1 MNQLEQ
7 ELNLRLETIQD
18 VDQTARELSQKRWDS
33 IAKPLRSL
41 GLLEQAVIDIAGI
54 QRTSQIDISK
64 KCVAIMCADNGV
76 VAQGVTQTGQD
87 VTAIVTE
94 NFCKGDS
101 SVCVM
106 AKTVGAEIIPVDIGV
121 AKDVSGE
128 KLRIHKIAY
137 GTKDMTEGPA
147 MTREQAAEAILYGI
161 DLVKELKEDGYG
173 LIATGE
179 MGIGNTTTTSA
190 LLTVFLDSTANE
202 MTGRGAGL
210 STEGLQRKVSA
221 IEKAIAVNQPNREDA
236 LDVLH
241 KLGGFDIAG
250 LVGVYL
256 GGAIHHVP
264 IVIDG
269 IISAAAAVTAMHFC
283 PKAADYWIASHVS
296 KEPAGQKVLNALHKK
311 PFLTCEM
318 CLGEGTGAVASFP
331 ILDMAKAVYTQMS
344 TFTEIEI
351 EEYKPLN

>member
-161 DLVKELKEDGYG
+161 DLVQELKEDGYG

>member
-121 AKDVSGE
+121 AKDVSGK

-161 DLVKELKEDGYG
+161 DLVQELKEDGYG